1 MTTSSVT
8 PAIAFPGSS
17 SPGNMGPFSLI
28 KSGTSIASDD
38 DTIHVLRYSTVTDM
52 DPTVLV
58 EDTDFTRSTD
68 AITLTSPQ
76 TGLLTTERLFVF
88 REGTVEQLLDLE
100 SGGSFSAEALEARL
114 DEITKFVA
122 EVSRKADTAVR
133 LTPFSTDALPDN
145 VPMEAAIDKVMYLT
159 GTAGA
164 PEYAFIE
171 NPDSLITNTAALVP
185 YVEAIEDVAADLTG
199 ADTIGTVAADLA
211 GDDDIGTVSA
221 SIADIIAAA
230 AAIDDLAAKQ
240 NEDATLTAISG
251 LTLSD
256 GDTIEGTGTDTVR
269 AIKRWR
275 DSYAELQ
282 AITGMQSGDVA
293 YVTYRSSAGDGGGGM
308 FRFVSTDQSTNVTND
323 PGEGVWL
330 APDSDDTGAS
340 GAWKRIFSGAAN
352 LRWWGAAG
360 DATTDDTTVIQNAFN
375 WMEQAAQDETDT
387 RTLFVPLG
395 KYKLTSTIT
404 MTEGFL
410 VLGEGCTMF
419 RDRPFSTD
427 LEEAGSW
434 FYIAHTGKGFTLG
447 GQGATSVR
455 GGGAMRDVGTY
466 RDQPTPGSSW
476 APTAHDYD
484 VYIDDGNFD
493 LENFSLLNPTKG
505 IAIDDVSGRCN
516 LKNIRGDAFDVL
528 IDVLRA
534 SDVLRIDGVHC
545 WPFWYDDNID
555 SVSYIREYKRAN
567 LNVIKAARI
576 DNPSIENV
584 FGIYTRC
591 LVYFVETADGS
602 PSRVQGANWGADSST
617 RLFEVDD
624 SITSGM
630 HLDLVNAY
638 FFGYPALAGTQGIFV
653 QGSDASINLSHIRL
667 ERIDRA
673 GIRVDTGTGNYIRVS
688 HLLVDDWNNGGSGYA
703 AISNATSGNTIEVL
717 GQPILTD
724 GNSGPNYTTTGT
736 VIIPHKHGY
745 NASETSD
752 GSGDIVITHGL
763 GISPNVIMAEVYNN
777 ANIACRVYAKS
788 STTFTLRLYDADAG
802 TALASTAVNIM
813 WVAYY

>member
-1 MTTSSVT
+1 MAGTAIPFDKVAQVHDGGNPLSGGKIYFYIPTTTT
-8 PAIAFPGSS
+8 PRTPYSDSGLTTPTTNPVILNSNGWPETAIYLDSQLS
-17 SPGNMGPFSLI
+17 YDYII
-28 KSGTSIASDD
+28 KSADD
-38 DTIHVLRYSTVTDM
+38 SETIWPRTTIPST
-52 DPTVLV
+52 
-58 EDTDFTRSTD
+58 
-68 AITLTSPQ
+68 
-76 TGLLTTERLFVF
+76 
-88 REGTVEQLLDLE
+88 
-100 SGGSFSAEALEARL
+100 
-114 DEITKFVA
+114 
-122 EVSRKADTAVR
+122 
-133 LTPFSTDALPDN
+133 
-145 VPMEAAIDKVMYLT
+145 
-159 GTAGA
+159 
-164 PEYAFIE
+164 IE
-171 NPDSLITNTAALVP
+171 NAQPV
-185 YVEAIEDVAADLTG
+185 
-199 ADTIGTVAADLA
+199 
-211 GDDDIGTVSA
+211 
-221 SIADIIAAA
+221 
-230 AAIDDLAAKQ
+230 
-240 NEDATLTAISG
+240 DATLTAIAG

-293 YVTYRSSAGDGGGGM
+293 YVTYRSTAGDGGGGM
-308 FRFVSTDQSTNVTND
+308 FRFVSGDQSTSVTND

-340 GAWKRIFSGAAN
+340 GAWKRIFTGAAN
-352 LRWWGAAG
+352 LRWWGATG
-360 DATTDDTTVIQNAFN
+360 DASTDDTTAVQNAFN
-375 WMEQAAQDETDT
+375 WMEQVAQDETDT

-419 RDRPFSTD
+419 RDRPYSTD

-455 GGGAMRDVGTY
+455 GSGVMRDIGTY
-466 RDQPTPGSSW
+466 RDQPTPASSW
-476 APTAHDYD
+476 TPTAHDYD

-555 SVSYIREYKRAN
+555 AVTYIREYKRAN

-584 FGIYTRC
+584 FGIYARC
-591 LVYFVETADGS
+591 LVYFVETADGA
-602 PSRVQGANWGADSST
+602 PSRVHGANWGADSSA
-617 RLFEVDD
+617 RLFEVDGT
-624 SITSGM
+624 ITSGM

-638 FFGYPALAGTQGIFV
+638 FFGYPALSGTQGIFV
-653 QGSDASINLSHIRL
+653 QGSDASINLSNIRL

-703 AISNATSGNTIEVL
+703 AVSNATSGNTIEVL
-717 GQPILTD
+717 GQPILTN

-736 VIIPHKHGY
+736 VIIPQKHGY

-763 GISPNVIMAEVYNN
+763 GITPNVIMAEVYNN
-777 ANIACRVYAKS
+777 ANIACRVYARS

-802 TALASTAVNIM
+802 TALASTAVNLM
-813 WVAYY
+813 WMAAY